1 MKNATLALDK
11 SQESSMRIGLAL
23 GGGGARGLAH
33 IPMLEV
39 LDELEVQPA
48 MICGTSIGA
57 VVGSLYATGMSAAEI
72 RSRFAEI
79 IPTGPDQSFMD
90 QSMGWFR
97 MARIQWGEGLLNV
110 DRFLEALFE
119 DVDTMDF
126 QDLRIPLKVVTA
138 DFWNREQVVIESGHL
153 VDAVRASMAL
163 PGIFRAETRGDQV
176 LVDGGCVNP
185 VPFDLL
191 HDCEVTIGI
200 DVLGDREAEPGE
212 MPNLFEAMFQ
222 TYQIMAESILR
233 GKLVHTPPSIFLS
246 PPISGI
252 RMLDFHKAH
261 SVFQQAET
269 SRDQLRQ
276 DLLTRM
282 ERIG

>member
-1 MKNATLALDK
+1 
-11 SQESSMRIGLAL
+11 MRIGLAL

-39 LDELEVQPA
+39 LDELEVRPA
-48 MICGTSIGA
+48 LITGTSIGA
-57 VVGSLYATGMSAAEI
+57 VVGSLYAAGMSAAEI
-72 RSRFAEI
+72 RARFAEI

-90 QSMGWFR
+90 QSMSWFK

-110 DRFLEALFE
+110 DRFLQALFE
-119 DVDTMDF
+119 GVDSRRF
-126 QDLRIPLKVVTA
+126 QDLTIPLKVVTA
-138 DFWNREQVVIESGHL
+138 DFWNRDQVVIETGQL
-153 VDAVRASMAL
+153 IDAVRASMAL

-191 HDCEVTIGI
+191 HDCDVTIGI
-200 DVLGDREAEPGE
+200 DVLGDREVEPGE
-212 MPNLFEAMFQ
+212 TPNLFEAMFQ
-222 TYQIMAESILR
+222 TYQIKEESIMR
-233 GKLVHTPPSIFLS
+233 GKLTHS
-246 PPISGI
+246 PPTIFVSPEISGI

-261 SVFQQAET
+261 SVFQQSET

-276 DLLTRM
+276 ELSALMARV
-282 ERIG
+282 G